1 LKIPH
6 YIFLPLILLVATIGS
21 YSVSNSIIDV
31 FSLLLLGVVGYIL
44 RKLDFQLAPMVVG
57 MVLGPL
63 IEKHMREALIM
74 SQGDTSVFYST
85 PIAVGLWILV
95 ALVMSAS
102 LLRKLLARLF
112 VWKTSKVHLETQE

>member
-1 LKIPH
+1 
-6 YIFLPLILLVATIGS
+6 
-21 YSVSNSIIDV
+21 
-31 FSLLLLGVVGYIL
+31 
-44 RKLDFQLAPMVVG
+44 
-57 MVLGPL
+57 
-63 IEKHMREALIM
+63 M

-112 VWKTSKVHLETQE
+112 GWKTSKVHLETQE